1 MHSRLACYCKTGN
14 SQGRL
19 TNVPHAEVC
28 HNELLPE
35 PFVTVCCAAL
45 QDAWTPLK
53 VASAVAIINLAGDY
67 YLIIQRGLGVI
78 GAGITCP
85 VAQYFGAIVFII
97 YLQRMGRRDKGIP
110 LSWQVLHHSCS
121 RQLGDPCIGCTVYM
135 FELEPFVQE
144 FQNSDCETPEPTSML
159 GPIWQSACI
168 QLSYMHPPADR
179 WLPHAGCTCNHS
191 CSPLCSAGL
200 LR

>member
-1 MHSRLACYCKTGN
+1 MNTTMHSRSACDSKDGN
-14 SQGRL
+14 SKGRL
-19 TNVPHAEVC
+19 LFAYTNVLHAQAVQAEVC
-28 HNELLPE
+28 HDRLLPA
-35 PFVTVCCAAL
+35 PFGILCFAAL

-110 LSWQVLHHSCS
+110 LSWQVPHHS
-121 RQLGDPCIGCTVYM
+121 RQLDNPSLWLHCVH
-135 FELEPFVQE
+135 V
-144 FQNSDCETPEPTSML
+144 
-159 GPIWQSACI
+159 
-168 QLSYMHPPADR
+168 LS
-179 WLPHAGCTCNHS
+179 L
-191 CSPLCSAGL
+191 SP
-200 LR
+200 